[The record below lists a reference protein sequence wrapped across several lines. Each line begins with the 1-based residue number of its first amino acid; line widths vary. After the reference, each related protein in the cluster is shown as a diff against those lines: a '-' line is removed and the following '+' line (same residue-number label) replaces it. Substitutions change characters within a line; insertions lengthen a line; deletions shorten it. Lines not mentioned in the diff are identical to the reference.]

1 MKRRLFLILI
11 VVVFS
16 VFINIPV
23 QFRSKVRWPFA
34 DSILTQNWN
43 IPLGLDLQGGVHLAY
58 QADTKEKEAVEA
70 VRANIERRINLFGA
84 TEPVIQTAKVG
95 DQWRLIVELPGISD
109 VSKAISVIG
118 ATAQLDFRESKVA
131 TPSAETDFV
140 STGLTGGDLRRAEVD
155 FSNGGSGSPS
165 IKLSFT
171 PEGAKK
177 FENATKRNVGK
188 PLAIFLDD
196 KYLQAPIVQ
205 TIISDG
211 NAVITGGF
219 TVAQA
224 KEYVLQLNAGALPVP
239 IKIIEQRTVG
249 ASLGSDSIKKSILA
263 GFVGF
268 LMVVWFMLGNY
279 GRKGI
284 VASIA
289 LAVYVLIFLTII
301 RLMPITLTMAG
312 IAGLVLSVGMAV
324 DANILIFER
333 IKEEISWGRPKNAAL
348 ELGFHRA
355 WSSIRD
361 SNISSIITASIL
373 FGFGSGSVRGFA
385 LTMIVGVFISL
396 FTAITV
402 TQTLLKI
409 GQKKK

>member
-131 TPSAETDFV
+131 TPSADADFI
-140 STGLTGGDLRRAEVD
+140 STGLTGKDLRRADVD
-155 FSNGGSGSPS
+155 FGQGSTS

-177 FENATKRNVGK
+177 FENVTKRNVGK
-188 PLAIFLDD
+188 PLAIFLDN

-249 ASLGSDSIKKSILA
+249 ASLGSDSIKKSVLA
-263 GFVGF
+263 GLVGF